1 MNDAVQD
8 WLLGLGPHP
17 GDEAMDEFAGVELP
31 AGLADSTLAAVR
43 ASRQSE
49 PLAANRPSRWKAFVV
64 AGLAVAAATLLV
76 VRAAPETGDVSSMT
90 ARGLDETTP
99 EVALKMAAERDGKV
113 DRFRDDMTYRAGDAL
128 YFRYQMASDG
138 WVHLVHAGPTGVE
151 VLSQSGVSRG
161 EDDLT
166 VSGHQVVWRLEEG
179 DPSAVF
185 ALVST
190 REDIDA
196 ATLARELEDRLQAG
210 QTVEPDDLCQAAAET
225 GRRCDAVFVEVQP

>member
-1 MNDAVQD
+1 MNRPVDD

-17 GDEAMDEFAGVELP
+17 GDEAMDEFAGVDLP
-31 AGLADSTLAAVR
+31 PGLAERTLSAVDAAR
-43 ASRQSE
+43 EIE
-49 PLAANRPSRWKAFVV
+49 PAPANKPRRWIPLVV

-113 DRFRDDMTYRAGDAL
+113 GRFRDDMTYRAGDAL
-128 YFRYQMASDG
+128 YFRYQMGSDG
-138 WVHLVHAGPTGVE
+138 WVHLVHASPDGVE
-151 VLSQSGVSRG
+151 VLSQSGVTRG

-166 VSGHQVVWRLEEG
+166 VQGHQVVWRLEEG

-190 REDIDA
+190 RDDVDA
-196 ATLARELEDRLQAG
+196 KQLAGELEDRLQPG
-210 QTVEPDDLCQAAAET
+210 QTVDPADLCQAAAET
-225 GRRCDAVFVEVQP
+225 GRRCDAVYVEVQP

>member
-1 MNDAVQD
+1 MNDPVQD
-8 WLLGLGPHP
+8 WLLGIGPHP
-17 GDEAMDEFAGVELP
+17 GDEAMDEFASVELP
-31 AGLADSTLAAVR
+31 PGLAEKTLAAVAEVR
-43 ASRQSE
+43 ESD
-49 PLAANRPSRWKAFVV
+49 PKPANTPGRWARLVV

-76 VRAAPETGDVSSMT
+76 VRTAPETGDVSSMT

-113 DRFRDDMTYRAGDAL
+113 DRFRDDTTYRAGDAL
-128 YFRYQMASDG
+128 YFRYQMGSDG
-138 WVHLVHAGPTGVE
+138 WVHLVHASPDGVK
-151 VLSQSGVSRG
+151 VITQSGASRG
-161 EDDLT
+161 EDDLK

-196 ATLARELEDRLQAG
+196 DRLARELEDRLQSG

-225 GRRCDAVFVEVQP
+225 GRRCDAVYVEVQP